1 MESVRVGVYV
11 SRHVSCQRLF
21 FRLLAACVAIAWLAS
36 CDKGPVPEKPA
47 IRAVRAIQVAD
58 PSQFSQ
64 REFPGQA
71 KATQEVELSFRVA
84 GPLITRPVN
93 VGDEVA
99 AGDVVARID
108 PRDFEVNLRAVKGQL
123 AQARA
128 AHKRAAADYER
139 AARIFKDDPGAISRA
154 AVDRAEEDRD
164 RALANVDSLIA
175 SVQSAEDALSYTY
188 LHAPFD
194 GQVVAIYVENFE
206 DIRAKQPIMRILDTS
221 SIEMIVHIPE
231 NLISYAPGVTNIKA
245 TFDAFPDRPIP
256 ATIKEIGT
264 EASRTTRTFPV
275 TLIMKQPEDFKILPG
290 MAGRATAPPPQSLL
304 ASALEIPVS
313 AVFSPEEDGKSY
325 VWVIDE
331 GTKTVKRREV
341 SIGELGDRGIQII
354 SGLKSGEWIATAGV
368 HYLTE
373 GQQVTVLNAG
383 AN

>member
-1 MESVRVGVYV
+1 V
-11 SRHVSCQRLF
+11 SRRASCQRSF
-21 FRLLAACVAIAWLAS
+21 FRLLVACGAITWLAACS
-36 CDKGPVPEKPA
+36 EKPGPEKPV
-47 IRAVRAIQVAD
+47 IRPVRAIQVAD
-58 PSQFSQ
+58 PSKITQ

-71 KATQEVELSFRVA
+71 KATQEIELSFRVA

-99 AGDVVARID
+99 ADDVVARID

-123 AQARA
+123 TLARA

-139 AARIFKDDPGAISRA
+139 AVHILKDDPGAISRS

-164 RALANVDSLIA
+164 RALANVDTLEA
-175 SVQSAEDALSYTY
+175 SVQAAEDALSYTY

-194 GQVVAIYVENFE
+194 GQVVALYVENFE
-206 DIRAKQPIMRILDTS
+206 DVRAKQPIMRILDTS
-221 SIEMIVHIPE
+221 SIEMVVHIPE
-231 NLISYAPGVTNIKA
+231 NLISYAPAVTKIEA
-245 TFDAFPDRPIP
+245 TFDAFPGRAIP

-275 TLIMKQPEDFKILPG
+275 TLIMKQPKDFKILAG
-290 MAGRATAPPPQSLL
+290 MAGTATAPPPASLL
-304 ASALEIPVS
+304 TGKLELPVA

-341 SIGELGDRGIQII
+341 TTGELGDRGIQIT
-354 SGLKSGEWIATAGV
+354 SGLKSGEWVATAGI
-368 HYLTE
+368 HYLSE
-373 GQQVTVLNAG
+373 GQQVTLLDAG
-383 AN
+383 AD